1 MENKGP
7 ENILVVPLSGKID
20 SAGAPAAEA
29 AIRARIAECSPE
41 YGEDIYAGAG
51 DFSAMCR
58 DFTFDPAEL
67 DAAGAID
74 KSVTALARE
83 ILALAE

>member
-1 MENKGP
+1 MESKLDFATVQHLCG
-7 ENILVVPLSGKID
+7 LVSRFFD
-20 SAGAPAAEA
+20 H
-29 AIRARIAECSPE
+29 IAECSPE

-51 DFSAMCR
+51 DFASMCR
-58 DFTFDPAEL
+58 DFTFDLAEL
-67 DAAGAID
+67 DAAGSID